1 MVRAQAVVAQR
12 VGKKGWPCH
21 LSHKGGEAGKSPSR
35 QAPREGAAAQEPVET
50 LDLEPA
56 WWLGG
61 LALQGLP
68 LPESG
73 SLHHSS
79 YKAFHPRSQ
88 SAPRRDR
95 APQPPGAGGGGA
107 GSGLGWAP
115 GQVAPTFCPRAGEG
129 VKTSARPPVSE
140 QGLIKAHG

>member
-95 APQPPGAGGGGA
+95 APQPPGAGGGGVRA
-107 GSGLGWAP
+107 PGWA
-115 GQVAPTFCPRAGEG
+115 GRRGRW
-129 VKTSARPPVSE
+129 RPPSALAQAKVLRRARVRPFQSRD
-140 QGLIKAHG
+140 